1 MSAFMDSLA
10 YATDSLLTLR
20 SLVSVF
26 PAGINVGATW
36 DKRLAYE
43 RGKAMG
49 VENRAKGITVLLG
62 PVAGGLGRVSQRYEC
77 HIEVGCSQDFS

>member
-1 MSAFMDSLA
+1 MG
-10 YATDSLLTLR
+10 SLLTLR

-36 DKRLAYE
+36 SKRLAHE

-49 VENRAKGITVLLG
+49 VENRDKGVTVLLG
-62 PVAGGLGRVSQRYEC
+62 PVAGGLGRVWQSPKS
-77 HIEVGCSQDFS
+77 HIVFTY

>member
-1 MSAFMDSLA
+1 MH
-10 YATDSLLTLR
+10 

-49 VENRAKGITVLLG
+49 IENRDKGITVLLG
-62 PVAGGLGRVSQRYEC
+62 PVAGGLGRVCERSKDEPELT
-77 HIEVGCSQDFS
+77 H

>member
-1 MSAFMDSLA
+1 MCVAMA
-10 YATDSLLTLR
+10 SLLTYC

-49 VENRAKGITVLLG
+49 AESRDKGVTVQLG
-62 PVAGGLGRVSQRYEC
+62 PVAGGLGRVMPWFIHRPESI
-77 HIEVGCSQDFS
+77 H

>member
-1 MSAFMDSLA
+1 VSGEIVAI
-10 YATDSLLTLR
+10 LLTLR

-62 PVAGGLGRVSQRYEC
+62 PVAGGLGRVLR
-77 HIEVGCSQDFS
+77 CSQKEVELDY

>member
-1 MSAFMDSLA
+1 MAV
-10 YATDSLLTLR
+10 LLTLH

-49 VENRAKGITVLLG
+49 IENRDKGITVLLG
-62 PVAGGLGRVSQRYEC
+62 PVAGGLGRVRY
-77 HIEVGCSQDFS
+77 CSEHRLELAY

>member
-1 MSAFMDSLA
+1 MGEV
-10 YATDSLLTLR
+10 LLTSC

-36 DKRLAYE
+36 DKKLAYE

-62 PVAGGLGRVSQRYEC
+62 PVAGGLGRVSFADRV
-77 HIEVGCSQDFS
+77 ISSAFILTRALVVP

>member
-1 MSAFMDSLA
+1 MAVA
-10 YATDSLLTLR
+10 SLLTYC

-49 VENRAKGITVLLG
+49 AESRDKGVTVQLG
-62 PVAGGLGRVSQRYEC
+62 PVAGGLGRVRQYSKHQAELI
-77 HIEVGCSQDFS
+77 H

>member
-1 MSAFMDSLA
+1 MASS
-10 YATDSLLTLR
+10 LTLY

-49 VENRAKGITVLLG
+49 AESRDKGVTVQLG
-62 PVAGGLGRVSQRYEC
+62 PVAGGLGRVLP
-77 HIEVGCSQDFS
+77 CSRHHTALTC

>member
-1 MSAFMDSLA
+1 MC
-10 YATDSLLTLR
+10 

-49 VENRAKGITVLLG
+49 YESRDKGVTVQLG
-62 PVAGGLGRVSQRYEC
+62 PVAGGLGRVSLSTHSTLLCPNSCQ
-77 HIEVGCSQDFS
+77 

>member
-1 MSAFMDSLA
+1 VKVASS
-10 YATDSLLTLR
+10 LTLR

-49 VENRAKGITVLLG
+49 AESRDKGVTVQLG
-62 PVAGGLGRVSQRYEC
+62 PVAGGLGRVMQYFKHLSEFIY
-77 HIEVGCSQDFS
+77 